1 MATVTIGAYTVAI
14 SGGGSGYSTATGVS
28 TSGGTGTGL
37 KVNIAA
43 VSGAIVAVAVS
54 PTNPGEGYADGDL
67 VAVSGGTGGVI
78 AVGVTSD
85 YVTINGAILGTT
97 FPGNVLELQADF
109 VHDNTRVTFNKSDVA
124 ITSYSGNPRDPGCTV
139 TSDNTYTFLEQGSA
153 GNSQFSGITIENTS
167 ASGHAFNMLNVKVTV
182 SDCVI
187 RAANRA
193 LSYPGTDTTIQR
205 CHIESSV
212 PDGSIA
218 IGATSTAPDNWAV
231 DSCFFSNWRA
241 AIYSYSSRP
250 TVRNCTFYSPNNG
263 NDYDLVNWKYQGSS
277 SRPEEAKMY
286 NCIIYSS
293 TGTDTMYSGVYV
305 DNWASTANVLENIV
319 AFGDY
324 DVSSFR
330 YTPAAPPLN
339 VTTSDLFD
347 SVPGTNAPTL
357 PIFVAIG
364 TDFHPDPAGSA
375 YQTGNPAHTPA
386 YDIEGNPFDPTTPSL
401 GCYAA
406 ASTGGGTTKAV
417 GNSRAG
423 FLSSPFTL
431 TP

>member
-1 MATVTIGAYTVAI
+1 
-14 SGGGSGYSTATGVS
+14 
-28 TSGGTGTGL
+28 
-37 KVNIAA
+37 
-43 VSGAIVAVAVS
+43 
-54 PTNPGEGYADGDL
+54 
-67 VAVSGGTGGVI
+67 
-78 AVGVTSD
+78 
-85 YVTINGAILGTT
+85 
-97 FPGNVLELQADF
+97 
-109 VHDNTRVTFNKSDVA
+109 
-124 ITSYSGNPRDPGCTV
+124 
-139 TSDNTYTFLEQGSA
+139 
-153 GNSQFSGITIENTS
+153 
-167 ASGHAFNMLNVKVTV
+167 
-182 SDCVI
+182 
-187 RAANRA
+187 
-193 LSYPGTDTTIQR
+193 
-205 CHIESSV
+205 
-212 PDGSIA
+212 
-218 IGATSTAPDNWAV
+218 
-231 DSCFFSNWRA
+231 
-241 AIYSYSSRP
+241 
-250 TVRNCTFYSPNNG
+250 
-263 NDYDLVNWKYQGSS
+263 
-277 SRPEEAKMY
+277 MY

-293 TGTDTMYSGVYV
+293 TGTDTMHSGVYV
-305 DNWASTANVLENIV
+305 DNWVSTANVLENIV

-330 YTPAAPPLN
+330 YTPAAPPLY

-423 FLSSPFTL
+423 FLPSPFTL